1 MKKVSLINSLS
12 LVANILCQRS
22 WMLAKTE
29 KNRQLMMKT
38 KSVTQKKS
46 NKIKP
51 KRKQLQLT
59 VTLGK
64 LAKRK
69 LTKKTNL
76 KKKFAEKRLR

>member
-1 MKKVSLINSLS
+1 MKEVSLINSLS
-12 LVANILCQRS
+12 LVANILCKRS

-29 KNRQLMMKT
+29 KPTVSDENKVSHT
-38 KSVTQKKS
+38 KNPS

>member
-1 MKKVSLINSLS
+1 
-12 LVANILCQRS
+12 
-22 WMLAKTE
+22 MLAKTE
-29 KNRQLMMKT
+29 KTVSDENKVSHT
-38 KSVTQKKS
+38 KKS